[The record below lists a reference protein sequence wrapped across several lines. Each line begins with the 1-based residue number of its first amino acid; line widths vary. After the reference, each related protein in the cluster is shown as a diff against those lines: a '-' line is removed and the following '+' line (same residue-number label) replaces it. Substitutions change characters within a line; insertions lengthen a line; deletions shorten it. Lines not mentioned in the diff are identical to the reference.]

1 MGDTP
6 SCGRRVVATQLF
18 HRSRKEVTRA
28 SRYQG
33 TAHSATVELVPQGP
47 GARLGHRRLC
57 LLRDLPKD
65 LLQVVAPV
73 RRESVGPAESRGSVP
88 AAPSPPPAGRD
99 PAGPAAL
106 VPPAQR
112 PAGGAERL
120 RHPPGPAAGRAAHP
134 PPQPA
139 EAPNAL
145 RAAPPGR
152 LRPGGHQGPSRPWW
166 RGGRPSSTPRSMTA
180 RGSGWSASCRN

>member
-18 HRSRKEVTRA
+18 HRSRKQVTRA

-33 TAHSATVELVPQGP
+33 TAHSATVELVSQGP

-57 LLRDLPKD
+57 LLRDLPED
-65 LLQVVAPV
+65 LRQVVAPL

-106 VPPAQR
+106 AEADRLRGAPPGLVPPAQR
-112 PAGGAERL
+112 PA
-120 RHPPGPAAGRAAHP
+120 
-134 PPQPA
+134 PQPA
-139 EAPNAL
+139 EAPTAL

-152 LRPGGHQGPSRPWW
+152 LRPGGHQGPSRPGW

-180 RGSGWSASCRN
+180 RGSGWSAASRN